1 MPPVKKDM
9 EYVRLGKTNLLISRV
24 ALGAFRLVDSKS
36 NQIEDDAAK
45 IVRKAYDEGINFYD
59 ASRRIES
66 SEKLLGDALYDIKKN
81 VFISTTT
88 AAKTASEIRNDLET
102 SLMNLH
108 CDSLDLYQFET
119 EKFLPLPHGAD
130 NIYETLIQ
138 LKEEKKINH
147 IGIVT
152 TNLETAIKAVESDL
166 YETIQFPFN
175 ILSSDAVIELVKL
188 CEEHDVGFIAMQ
200 PLCGGVVDNIPLA
213 FGFLQQYENVVPI
226 WGVQKIE
233 QMEQIL
239 YFNEHPP
246 VIDDKFKE
254 DVDNVRNFF
263 N

>member
-1 MPPVKKDM
+1 M

-24 ALGAFRLVDSKS
+24 ALGALRLANAKS
-36 NQIEDDAAK
+36 EQNEEDAAK
-45 IVRKAYDEGINFYD
+45 IVRKAYDEGINFFD
-59 ASRRIES
+59 ASRKIEN

-88 AAKTASEIRNDLET
+88 AAKTASEIKCDLET

-119 EKFLPLPHGAD
+119 EKFLPLPTGAD
-130 NIYETLIQ
+130 NIYDTLLE
-138 LKEEKKINH
+138 LKNENKIKH

-175 ILSSDAVIELVKL
+175 VLSSDAVIELVKL
-188 CEEHDVGFIAMQ
+188 CQDHDVGFIAMQ

-226 WGVQKIE
+226 WGVQTLE
-233 QMEQIL
+233 EMEQIL

-246 VIDDKFKE
+246 VIDEKFEE
-254 DVDNVRNFF
+254 DVENLRNFF

>member
-1 MPPVKKDM
+1 M

-36 NQIEDDAAK
+36 EKIEDEAAQ
-45 IVRKAYDEGINFYD
+45 IVRKAYEEGINLYD
-59 ASRRIES
+59 SSRKIEN

-88 AAKTASEIRNDLET
+88 AAKTASEIKCDLET

-119 EKFLPLPHGAD
+119 EKFLPLPTGAD
-130 NIYETLIQ
+130 NIYDTLLE
-138 LKEEKKINH
+138 LKNENKIKH

-175 ILSSDAVIELVKL
+175 VLSSDAVIELVKL
-188 CEEHDVGFIAMQ
+188 CQDHDVGFIAMQ

-226 WGVQKIE
+226 WGVQTLE

-246 VIDDKFKE
+246 VIDKKFEE
-254 DVDNVRNFF
+254 DVENLRNFF